1 MTSAAP
7 SSGLSDLVDR
17 LDKSMTLQQG
27 ENGFTEYGKCHNDL
41 RERLVQITFQSV
53 RSSLANRFSMSQ
65 DFATWVHDALQSLVS
80 AKTSEAAKQAYEMLE
95 LGFRSVLQLRDV
107 MDGKGECRLAYSML
121 IGWHSGCQRFAIIY
135 PSISEFSSFA
145 TSSTRLLARLFMMP
159 STNQT
164 PNHQYGSFKDFKYI
178 CQEFVLHKMCTDYT
192 PQQVERDYEMRKRL
206 RNGRVRHGEKTFRF
220 GNEIVQ
226 WLKNH
231 PVISYMAVLF
241 GSQIHKDFNELQS
254 SETQKTISLAA
265 RWAPRHGSEL
275 FGPLAY
281 LLEET
286 VVPESALW
294 VSTSRISNKRNV
306 IQLIK
311 KKIATTYRQRL
322 SALNRYLETVQ
333 VKQCEKNWKDID
345 FDRHVTSITLSKQKS
360 AFRKETDEDRKQCA
374 ANFQAF
380 QERVKSGTSTAKGR
394 HVQIQDFVKE
404 ALRLGQ
410 YGDKD
415 YDPSLL
421 DAQWDNKG
429 ENINGLGSFIA
440 MVDTS
445 GSMECDDCYPLYTA
459 MGLGIRIAEKSSI
472 GRRVL
477 TFSHTPTWFN
487 LPNPSFTHN
496 VNRLRGADW
505 GMNTNFEAALMMIL
519 KAAEEAQ
526 LTADDVNALTL
537 VVLSDM
543 QMDHAGKYNDTI
555 YEHVKRSFAETGM
568 RVSGAAW
575 NVPRIVFWNLRR
587 TSGFPSKSDD
597 ERSVMISGG
606 SDALLNDLCEEG
618 LASLE
623 QLNPWNQLCQML
635 KKPRYD
641 RQEFSEMAYRLSS
654 LLQ

>member
-1 MTSAAP
+1 
-7 SSGLSDLVDR
+7 
-17 LDKSMTLQQG
+17 
-27 ENGFTEYGKCHNDL
+27 
-41 RERLVQITFQSV
+41 
-53 RSSLANRFSMSQ
+53 
-65 DFATWVHDALQSLVS
+65 
-80 AKTSEAAKQAYEMLE
+80 
-95 LGFRSVLQLRDV
+95 
-107 MDGKGECRLAYSML
+107 
-121 IGWHSGCQRFAIIY
+121 
-135 PSISEFSSFA
+135 
-145 TSSTRLLARLFMMP
+145 
-159 STNQT
+159 
-164 PNHQYGSFKDFKYI
+164 
-178 CQEFVLHKMCTDYT
+178 
-192 PQQVERDYEMRKRL
+192 
-206 RNGRVRHGEKTFRF
+206 
-220 GNEIVQ
+220 
-226 WLKNH
+226 
-231 PVISYMAVLF
+231 
-241 GSQIHKDFNELQS
+241 
-254 SETQKTISLAA
+254 
-265 RWAPRHGSEL
+265 
-275 FGPLAY
+275 
-281 LLEET
+281 
-286 VVPESALW
+286 
-294 VSTSRISNKRNV
+294 
-306 IQLIK
+306 
-311 KKIATTYRQRL
+311 
-322 SALNRYLETVQ
+322 
-333 VKQCEKNWKDID
+333 
-345 FDRHVTSITLSKQKS
+345 
-360 AFRKETDEDRKQCA
+360 
-374 ANFQAF
+374 
-380 QERVKSGTSTAKGR
+380 
-394 HVQIQDFVKE
+394 
-404 ALRLGQ
+404 
-410 YGDKD
+410 
-415 YDPSLL
+415 L